1 VSAFYVRAIRGQHF
15 FIQLQVR
22 QTFQKLIRCGGSP
35 LTCGRIMRMRLALL
49 PAALAVTL
57 VGQVVVD
64 DGLVGIGV
72 WYAGP
77 SARPPATATSDV
89 ETLRRDLGSIRR
101 AGFNAITTWTS
112 WREAEPQR
120 GAYALAALERLVA
133 AAAEADLR
141 VMVVG
146 YTEPAPIWAAGDRDG
161 APRFV
166 SYVSKRLS
174 LQANVLA
181 VAGTPRVSDAVRG
194 RIEVGA
200 GGALDARLA
209 MWSELAGGARYLAFA
224 GKEGPLSPEILSLGE
239 TAGVVTRNQAL
250 FAPLRPRTGGVLRIS
265 GADPESRVEVR
276 LLESPDAI
284 VIICLNHDAAP
295 RKVTIAFSPE
305 MPEAIWQNL
314 DTGTAVSFIMTK
326 EGPSFEHLFAPRDAL
341 VLMIRKRLR

>member
-1 VSAFYVRAIRGQHF
+1 
-15 FIQLQVR
+15 
-22 QTFQKLIRCGGSP
+22 
-35 LTCGRIMRMRLALL
+35 MRMRLALL
-49 PAALAVTL
+49 PVAFAVTL

-64 DGLVGIGV
+64 DGPVGIGV

-77 SARPPATATSDV
+77 AARPPTTTTSDV
-89 ETLRRDLGSIRR
+89 ETLRGDLASIRR

-141 VMVVG
+141 VMVVA
-146 YTEPAPIWAAGDRDG
+146 YTDTAPTWAAADRDG
-161 APRFV
+161 AARFV

-181 VAGTPRVSDAVRG
+181 VTGTARVSDALPS

-200 GGALDARLA
+200 GGGLDARLA

-224 GKEGPLSPEILSLGE
+224 GKERPLSPAILSLGE

-265 GADPESRVEVR
+265 GADSKSRVEIR

-284 VIICLNHDAAP
+284 VIIGLNPDAAP

-314 DTGTAVSFIMTK
+314 ETGTSVSFIMTK
-326 EGPSFEHLFAPRDAL
+326 EGPSFEHLFGPRDAL

>member
-1 VSAFYVRAIRGQHF
+1 MRGQHF
-15 FIQLQVR
+15 FIHLEIGDFSKADPVR
-22 QTFQKLIRCGGSP
+22 GLS
-35 LTCGRIMRMRLALL
+35 LTCGRIMRMRLAPL
-49 PAALAVTL
+49 AIAFALTL
-57 VGQVVVD
+57 ARQAVVD
-64 DGLVGIGV
+64 DGPVGIGV

-77 SARPPATATSDV
+77 AARPPAPTTSDV
-89 ETLRRDLGSIRR
+89 ERLRDDLSSIRR

-120 GAYALAALERLVA
+120 GAYALAALERLIA

-141 VMVVG
+141 VLVVA
-146 YTEPAPIWAAGDRDG
+146 YTEPAPTWAAGDRDG
-161 APRFV
+161 AARFV

-174 LQANVLA
+174 LQTNVIA
-181 VAGTPRVSDAVRG
+181 VSSTAGVSDGVPS
-194 RIEVGA
+194 RIEVDA

-224 GKEGPLSPEILSLGE
+224 GTDGPLSPAILSLGE

-265 GADPESRVEVR
+265 GGDARSRVEVR

-284 VIICLNHDAAP
+284 VIIGLNPEAAP

-314 DTGTAVSFIMTK
+314 ETGTSVSFIMTK
-326 EGPSFEHLFAPRDAL
+326 EGPSFEHLFGPRDAL